1 MHQPARV
8 KWLRSRPATK
18 KPRQSRQTLMSGTRH
33 AANRCDRPFIA
44 CHTPLCLLC
53 FNSSPASGACFHL
66 SSISLKFQ
74 RPAWRGV
81 ARPVHRQFYNVLV
94 NIMLLCFFVF
104 FFCFMAVG
112 VPKTHAVFERHTFR
126 SGREVWP
133 CSTFLWQAIVE
144 PFGLLLFYR
153 MFSVASSCLSFSQV
167 FAASWCWWRE
177 ETYEYLLCSVRLG
190 LGE

>member
-8 KWLRSRPATK
+8 KWLRRRPATK
-18 KPRQSRQTLMSGTRH
+18 NPGPGRQTLMSGTRH

-53 FNSSPASGACFHL
+53 FNSLPASGACFHL
-66 SSISLKFQ
+66 SSISFKFQ

-104 FFCFMAVG
+104 FFFALWQWVY
-112 VPKTHAVFERHTFR
+112 PRHTR
-126 SGREVWP
+126 SSRGTRSDRAEKCGHVP
-133 CSTFLWQAIVE
+133 
-144 PFGLLLFYR
+144 LFYGK
-153 MFSVASSCLSFSQV
+153 Q
-167 FAASWCWWRE
+167 
-177 ETYEYLLCSVRLG
+177 
-190 LGE
+190 